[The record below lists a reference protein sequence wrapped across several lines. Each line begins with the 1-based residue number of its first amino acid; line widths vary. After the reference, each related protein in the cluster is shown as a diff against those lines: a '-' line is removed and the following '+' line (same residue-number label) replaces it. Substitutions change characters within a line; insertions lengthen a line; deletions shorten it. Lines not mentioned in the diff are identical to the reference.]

1 MIRHKIRGKRHHTT
15 GVRRARPAVVAGLR
29 FGSLALAATT
39 VTATTA
45 TLTATLT
52 ATAAGAS
59 KASEKAEAKTHLLV
73 LKDMPKGWT
82 TESGS
87 SGSNGPNNFPGVKQL
102 AACIGVP
109 SSLLSGNPPEADG
122 PYYQSKDQAL
132 EVQDSVSVFP
142 SVKNARQQLAAISNT
157 KTPGCTATIMNSA
170 ALKSQITA
178 SAGKGASV
186 GTITVT
192 AINPALYGKNTAGF
206 TMLLPIKAQGISVI
220 GHLTELYF
228 INGRLGQNISFD
240 SYGVTFP
247 ASLAQHLT
255 AVAIGRL

>member
-1 MIRHKIRGKRHHTT
+1 
-15 GVRRARPAVVAGLR
+15 
-29 FGSLALAATT
+29 
-39 VTATTA
+39 
-45 TLTATLT
+45 
-52 ATAAGAS
+52 
-59 KASEKAEAKTHLLV
+59 
-73 LKDMPKGWT
+73 MPKGWT

-87 SGSNGPNNFPGVKQL
+87 SGNNGSNNFPGVKQL

-109 SSLLSGNPPEADG
+109 SSLLSANPPEADG
-122 PYYQSKDQAL
+122 PYYQSKDQSL

-142 SVKNARQQLAAISNT
+142 SLKNARQQLAAISNA

-170 ALKSQITA
+170 AIKSQITS

-192 AINPALYGKNTAGF
+192 PINPALYGTNTAGF
-206 TMLLPIKAQGISVI
+206 TMVLPIKAQGISVI

-240 SYGVTFP
+240 AYGVTFP
-247 ASLAQHLT
+247 TSLAKHLT